1 MIATVR
7 SQRFDNY
14 AVCDG
19 VSQSQHAL
27 LTLTRALFVSKVDFC
42 CSLLAG
48 VSGHLLGRL
57 QLVLSAAARLG
68 FSAMHSKHISPTRC
82 SATFSG
88 CEPCSP
94 ERIQFHLSCVLTYRR
109 LNGTAPSYLAESI
122 RRVADL
128 EGRRHLHSSAS
139 TSHSPVYTIQPV
151 VKPVVRNRLSN
162 PFDNR
167 VNVCIHDTTGCQTR
181 C

>member
-1 MIATVR
+1 M
-7 SQRFDNY
+7 
-14 AVCDG
+14 
-19 VSQSQHAL
+19 

-57 QLVLSAAARLG
+57 QLALSAAARLG
-68 FSAMHSKHISPTRC
+68 FSAMHSQYISPTRC
-82 SATFSG
+82 SSTFSG

-94 ERIQFHLSCVLTYRR
+94 ERIQFRLSCVLTYRC

-139 TSHSPVYTIQPV
+139 TTL
-151 VKPVVRNRLSN
+151 KPRL
-162 PFDNR
+162 
-167 VNVCIHDTTGCQTR
+167 HDTTGCQTR
-181 C
+181 CQTGCTTRFDNRLNEKLFVQHGCQTVLVKPVVKPV